1 MNKYIDQLN
10 DLMMDFQQSQGET
23 VKKLERAEILEL
35 VVTHVIKLKQQ
46 GMLAKF
52 RSPLQEIQR

>member
-10 DLMMDFQQSQGET
+10 DLMMDLQQSQGET